1 MFWFRN
7 KKINFLLLTF
17 NLTPANPTFFQNSGV
32 VYDCVTWNPL
42 YRYDTAEID
51 KNYRILRDI
60 RGAGEADDH
69 RKVSHEQPFINTL
82 LVT

>member
-17 NLTPANPTFFQNSGV
+17 NLTPANPTLFQNSGV

-42 YRYDTAEID
+42 YRYDTAEIE

-60 RGAGEADDH
+60 HGAGEAADH
-69 RKVSHEQPFINTL
+69 RKVSLENLFINIL
-82 LVT
+82 WVV